1 MNELV
6 NSTNHEVIGRL
17 DQGQGLGQVQ
27 EQALEVDLSPLKDKI
42 LQDQALAA
50 CKDEMGAILQKK
62 INEMEEADI
71 TSSKDVTE
79 IIASMH
85 KMRLEEL
92 KLEIKLAE
100 LEIRKAAAN
109 KSTINNTQLNVGNDA
124 LKGLP
129 GVLRSILSA

>member
-1 MNELV
+1 MNELL

-17 DQGQGLGQVQ
+17 DQGQG
-27 EQALEVDLSPLKDKI
+27 QALEVDLSPLKDKI

-50 CKDEMGAILQKK
+50 CKDEMSIILQKK

-100 LEIRKAAAN
+100 LEIRKEAAK